1 MSDYKLTNNGVIR
14 LSDGAIIPDD
24 PGNFDWVQYQQ
35 WLEIE
40 GNTPDPSDV
49 PLQPA
54 NWQGLE
60 NMLRASAI
68 WQKAFEVSMLSLP
81 AQSATTL
88 LLSTITSTRNLQ
100 DLEFAIG
107 FLRQQMQALPVGDF
121 TTQEITLMN
130 QALEANGFSLRLS

>member
-1 MSDYKLTNNGVIR
+1 MAYKLSLGGVIR
-14 LSDGAIIPDD
+14 SSDGAFIPND
-24 PGNFDWVQYQQ
+24 PGNFDWIQYQQ
-35 WLEIE
+35 WLETE
-40 GNTPDPSDV
+40 GNTPDPIDTPQLV
-49 PLQPA
+49 

-60 NMLRASAI
+60 NSLRASPI
-68 WQKAFEVSMLSLP
+68 WQKCFEVSMLSLP

-107 FLRQQMQALPVGDF
+107 FLRQQMQTLPVGDF